1 MRIFIGICIAF
12 ILTGCITSSSNRRT
26 IIYLDIRTGSND
38 TKAYLETIPY
48 ANEKKEILDSIKLIK
63 GNKQSA
69 YFPIPFTEERSYKIR
84 FSNSRLEII
93 LINDS
98 PKITIHGNI
107 YQPNNY
113 FFENSPAS
121 SSIKA
126 FIDKK
131 LQSANNIRSYASELM
146 NPDKKNQDKRLDS

>member
-1 MRIFIGICIAF
+1 MRIFFIGICIVS
-12 ILTGCITSSSNRRT
+12 ILTGCITSSSNRKS

-48 ANEKKEILDSIKLIK
+48 TNEKKQILDSIKLIK

-69 YFPIPFTEERSYKIR
+69 YFSIPFTEERSYKIR

-107 YQPNNY
+107 YQPNIY
-113 FFENSPAS
+113 FFENSPS
-121 SSIKA
+121 S
-126 FIDKK
+126 
-131 LQSANNIRSYASELM
+131 
-146 NPDKKNQDKRLDS
+146 